1 MNNGTIVKGVKM
13 SRADCTNILLAGVGG
28 QGILLGSQVLGEVA
42 LISGYDVK
50 QSEVHGMAQRGG
62 SVVSH
67 LKFGAKVFSPLIC
80 ENQANFIFAFEYLE
94 SLRYI
99 DYLKKGGVVL
109 ANEQRIIPLT
119 AQLSEFEYPNNIEE
133 TCLKKAS
140 KFVLV
145 PAVKIA
151 QELGNIRTV
160 NIIMLG
166 VLSNFLD
173 FSEKNWL
180 MALENVLPSKI
191 LSINRR
197 AFKKGVEFGLKFKN

>member
-1 MNNGTIVKGVKM
+1 M
-13 SRADCTNILLAGVGG
+13 SRTDCTNILLAGVGG

-67 LKFGAKVFSPLIC
+67 LKYGAKVFSPLIC
-80 ENQANFIFAFEYLE
+80 ENEANFIFAFEYLE
-94 SLRYI
+94 ALRYI
-99 DYLKKGGVVL
+99 DYLKKEGIVL
-109 ANEQRIIPLT
+109 ANEQKIIPLT
-119 AQLSEFEYPNNIEE
+119 AHSSDVEYPNDIEK
-133 TCLKKAS
+133 TCLKRAS

-151 QELGNIRTV
+151 QELGNLKTI

-166 VLSNFLD
+166 ALSNFLD
-173 FSEKNWL
+173 FPEKNWML
-180 MALENVLPSKI
+180 ALENVLPSKI
-191 LSINRR
+191 LSVNRQ
-197 AFKKGVEFGLKFKN
+197 AFKKGGEFSSKFI